1 MGDLSYILAH
11 LATSQINFPQL
22 ANRLNLG
29 GLQGFLPSVQQ
40 ISFFVRNGLRNERS
54 AVEIL
59 MGAVYSLV
67 RRGCRPQAG
76 SEAPGYRALR
86 KATACRALASLFI
99 RLTALLISFE
109 CVLCAFSLSA
119 LNSWLTTITAEVT

>member
-1 MGDLSYILAH
+1 MGIFVGDLSYILAH

-59 MGAVYSLV
+59 MGAVDSLA
-67 RRGCRPQAG
+67 RPGC
-76 SEAPGYRALR
+76 
-86 KATACRALASLFI
+86 
-99 RLTALLISFE
+99 
-109 CVLCAFSLSA
+109 
-119 LNSWLTTITAEVT
+119 